1 MLWLCYR
8 RSLDRNKGPVSRKQ
22 LAPRMQIIIILCI
35 PLEHA
40 IFLSVQNCS
49 LTFHVKYF
57 QLMFLV
63 SLLLFVKLLAAFC
76 LFDQQVVYY
85 LAYML
90 RHALMF
96 SSSVAEKW
104 GKWRGARRREGE
116 SRGLHVVSARPSVT
130 RVSSSVAT
138 RLCNSA
144 FVPES
149 VDHGRVPAVLLHDM
163 CVGKLKTMF
172 LRTCAAV
179 FFCLYWCFCLPCSL
193 GW

>member
-1 MLWLCYR
+1 MLWLCSR
-8 RSLDRNKGPVSRKQ
+8 RSLDRNKGHVSRKQ

-104 GKWRGARRREGE
+104 GKWRGARRREVE
-116 SRGLHVVSARPSVT
+116 SRGLHVVSASPSVT
-130 RVSSSVAT
+130 LSVLFRGHSALQLCVCT
-138 RLCNSA
+138 RICRSWTS
-144 FVPES
+144 P
-149 VDHGRVPAVLLHDM
+149 R
-163 CVGKLKTMF
+163 
-172 LRTCAAV
+172 
-179 FFCLYWCFCLPCSL
+179 CFASWHVC
-193 GW
+193 W